1 MISAY
6 ERGKPR
12 ADGRVPGKLAPAD
25 RDDIARRLAPLSGD
39 AWWAEAERLRQH
51 YGVRIEWVLS
61 AARKGAA

>member
-25 RDDIARRLAPLSGD
+25 RADIARRLAPLSG
-39 AWWAEAERLRQH
+39 AVWWAEVERQKRH
-51 YGVRIEWVLS
+51 YGVRLEWILS